1 MGVEIQDDVKSS
13 SVGYVL
19 TEILQRLDTAKTSK
33 EMNEKLL
40 DDLKIVKS
48 TINDHDK
55 SIVMIAKVMEDN
67 NKSTADL
74 VETIKELQKN
84 NMAFQKEY
92 QESQN
97 KHWKSQDQMMS
108 KIENVLETMS
118 KYEPRLLKIEDKQ
131 TNGCSYVLNFEK
143 RRDNELIHW
152 NEVKESFKK
161 AIDKNREEIQE
172 LEKEVA
178 TQKEKVTVANKRIA
192 DLEANQLKGIWLI
205 VTAFL
210 GIFITFIKGSFK

>member
-108 KIENVLETMS
+108 KIENVLEKMS

-152 NEVKESFKK
+152 NETKDSFKK

-192 DLEANQLKGIWLI
+192 DLEANQLKGMWLI

>member
-1 MGVEIQDDVKSS
+1 MGVEIDDDVKSS

-84 NMAFQKEY
+84 NIAFQKEY

-97 KHWKSQDQMMS
+97 KHWKSQDHMMS

-118 KYEPRLLKIEDKQ
+118 KYEPRIQKIEDKQ

-152 NEVKESFKK
+152 NETKESHKK
-161 AIDKNREEIQE
+161 AIEKNKDDIQE
-172 LEKEVA
+172 LEKEIA